1 MHRQLVTSG
10 LLDWLSPNPAAIT
23 IVFNR
28 SYVSRHQA
36 RASLRTLGQRIDK
49 RRLGGKF
56 YRRPP
61 NERLL
66 FHVAPELF
74 TAGHPHYHGL
84 IRLPQDDL
92 NEFGFDGVTA
102 LYREEFARIQD
113 GGSLLIAPLTDAQR
127 WISYCSKD
135 GDLVSGEH
143 IVSSHE
149 FIPIRW

>member
-1 MHRQLVTSG
+1 MKRKLVTSG

-28 SYVSRHQA
+28 RHISRQQA
-36 RASLRTLGQRIDK
+36 RTSLRTLGQRIDK

-92 NEFGFDGVTA
+92 NEFGFDGVAA
-102 LYREEFARIQD
+102 LYQEEFAGIQE
-113 GGSLLIAPLTDAQR
+113 GGSLHVTRMTDPQG

-135 GDLVSGEH
+135 GDLVSGER
-143 IVSSHE
+143 IVSSHD